1 MKLSKNVAISE
12 SGLLFNPV
20 TGESYTVNPIGV
32 EILNMLKEEKTA
44 SDITDAMLDKYS
56 TDRVTF
62 EKDYQDFVGMLIHFK
77 LLEHHEPA
85 KA

>member
-12 SGLLFNPV
+12 SGLLFNPI

-32 EILNMLKEEKTA
+32 EILNLLREEKDST
-44 SDITDAMLDKYS
+44 DIGQDILEKYA

-62 EKDYQDFVGMLIHFK
+62 EKDFQDFIGMLIHYK
-77 LLEHHEPA
+77 LLEQNETT

>member
-12 SGLLFNPV
+12 SGLLFNPI

-32 EILNMLKEEKTA
+32 EILNLLREEKDSSKISQDVLEKYA
-44 SDITDAMLDKYS
+44 TDH
-56 TDRVTF
+56 VTF
-62 EKDYQDFVGMLIHFK
+62 EKDFQDFIGMLIHYK
-77 LLEHHEPA
+77 LLEHYGTT